1 MKNKLK
7 DIEIGVGIGELKF
20 GMTPEMVIDIL
31 GEPDEKVTENFSEV
45 DPDFYSEEWHY
56 DDIELSLSFDMLEQ
70 MELGTISVSSEHYL
84 LEGKSLIGLTRKKVE
99 ALLDEMDLSSTWEEF
114 KDVEAGGNLLANE
127 DEGLSLWFED
137 GILIEIQWEIL

>member
-7 DIEIGVGIGELKF
+7 NIEIGVGIGEIKF
-20 GMTPEMVIDIL
+20 GMTPEMVVEIL

-56 DDIELSLSFDMLEQ
+56 DDIELSLSFDMLSQ

-99 ALLDEMDLSSTWEEF
+99 ALIDEMDLSSNWEEF
-114 KDVEAGGNLLANE
+114 KDVEAGGSLLANE

-137 GILIEIQWEIL
+137 GILTEIQWEIL

>member
-99 ALLDEMDLSSTWEEF
+99 ALIDEMDLSSNWEEF

>member
-70 MELGTISVSSEHYL
+70 MELGTISVSSDHYL